1 MEKIRDFIPKTYIPI
16 LFGSIILGVFGF
28 LGLLKI
34 ILNDEISFQSQFNEI
49 KSLKNPHKY
58 LILDTLI
65 VDSKETSSK
74 GAGSQIYNIY
84 LYGRLKSNPEI
95 KKTMYEGSL
104 STETSR
110 SKYSRLHFMF
120 ECSGCNQ
127 DSLYVCECLPILRS
141 NIHPNIY
148 ANNPYTLDREKTKVI
163 LDLIMETYLFWIVPF
178 LFVYWKLTQL
188 LYHYLNRKIDKKKY

>member
-16 LFGSIILGVFGF
+16 LFGSIILGVFGLIAFINLF
-28 LGLLKI
+28 LPNGPD
-34 ILNDEISFQSQFNEI
+34 ILYQLQEI
-49 KSLKNPHKY
+49 KSLKNPNNF
-58 LILDTLI
+58 LIADTLI
-65 VDSKETSSK
+65 IDNKEISGDK
-74 GAGSQIYNIY
+74 IYSVL

-95 KKTMYEGSL
+95 KKTLYEGSL

-178 LFVYWKLTQL
+178 LYVYWKLTQL
-188 LYHYLNRKIDKKKY
+188 LYHYLNRKIDEKKR